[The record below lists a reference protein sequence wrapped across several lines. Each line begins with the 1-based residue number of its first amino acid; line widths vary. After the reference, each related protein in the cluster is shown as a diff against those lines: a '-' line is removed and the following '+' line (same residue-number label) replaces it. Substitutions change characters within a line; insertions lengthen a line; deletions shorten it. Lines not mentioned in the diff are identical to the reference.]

1 MHAQKTN
8 AGTVDVSIALLI
20 EMIKE
25 LGRDISAQGERID
38 TLRSGGANAEELA
51 EEEARLLRLAEGQR
65 RAFARIAH
73 TIANV

>member
-1 MHAQKTN
+1 MHAQKPN
-8 AGTVDVSIALLI
+8 AGTVELSIALLI

-25 LGRDISAQGERID
+25 LGRDISAQAEHID
-38 TLRSGGANAEELA
+38 MLRGAGANAEELA
-51 EEEARLLRLAEGQR
+51 EEDARLMRLAEAQR